1 LTRRK
6 QDRTLDYLKKIDKEV
21 GNLRKEVSDIRKMM
35 ESSKIMKEADDMYN
49 PEFINVSI
57 FYLFFLQK
65 KIILLIIF

>member
-1 LTRRK
+1 
-6 QDRTLDYLKKIDKEV
+6 
-21 GNLRKEVSDIRKMM
+21 M